1 MGAEIFS
8 TVIAVSIILF
18 LLTAT
23 IVVAIVNY
31 NRKQQMY
38 QQEKKILREEY
49 EQLLLKSQI
58 EVQEL
63 TYRHVAKELHDNVG
77 QLMSTTKML
86 LGITEL
92 NTPNP
97 SHTLIAANNTM
108 QKAILELRLLSRS
121 LDGDWISQ
129 FDFSENLSVES
140 KRINSGGKITM
151 TINNDDIT
159 SLEVSKQIILFRIVQ
174 EAVQNAI
181 KHANPSLI
189 NVNVERRDSLK
200 VIIENN
206 GEKLPLQIDGMG
218 VRNMMNRA
226 KVLGGKISWSTVNGL
241 TRVEVDL
248 GNT

>member
-1 MGAEIFS
+1 
-8 TVIAVSIILF
+8 
-18 LLTAT
+18 
-23 IVVAIVNY
+23 
-31 NRKQQMY
+31 
-38 QQEKKILREEY
+38 
-49 EQLLLKSQI
+49 
-58 EVQEL
+58 
-63 TYRHVAKELHDNVG
+63 
-77 QLMSTTKML
+77 
-86 LGITEL
+86 
-92 NTPNP
+92 
-97 SHTLIAANNTM
+97 
-108 QKAILELRLLSRS
+108 
-121 LDGDWISQ
+121 
-129 FDFSENLSVES
+129 
-140 KRINSGGKITM
+140 M
-151 TINNDDIT
+151 TINNDGIT

-241 TRVEVDL
+241 TRVELDL